1 MPRQK
6 RFVWAKKFFS
16 RNRPRGAGFLSEEK
30 HKVYSLL
37 VWREKCWEGLHP
49 RLKQRAA
56 DRRRGRNF
64 HKERLLQKIFVQN
77 DEEIIIKNFTK
88 PLDKPLPLCYNTD
101 TNKGKRYTTM
111 HAYTALIIFGLVAPI
126 VFIAI
131 PLLVENIMLKKEG

>member
-1 MPRQK
+1 MPRTKQK
-6 RFVWAKKFFS
+6 HKKKNFFS
-16 RNRPRGAGFLSEEK
+16 RNTPPGYVSIRGK
-30 HKVYSLL
+30 TQSLL
-37 VWREKCWEGLHP
+37 YASLARGVLGRPPPH
-49 RLKQRAA
+49 LKQRAA
-56 DRRRGRNF
+56 HGRRGRSF
-64 HKERLLQKIFVQN
+64 RKERLLQKIFVQI